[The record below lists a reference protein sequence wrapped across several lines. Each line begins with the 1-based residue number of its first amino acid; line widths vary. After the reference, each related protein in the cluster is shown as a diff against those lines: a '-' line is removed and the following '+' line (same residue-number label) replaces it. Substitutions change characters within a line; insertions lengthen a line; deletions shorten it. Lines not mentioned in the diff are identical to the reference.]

1 MRFKVNGPSRMFIF
15 IFFYNR
21 YKKRFYKKNGN
32 LLMNKQPL
40 SFFGWFFRLL
50 LRVWGV
56 ALAVFAVVLIVT
68 ALIK

>member
-1 MRFKVNGPSRMFIF
+1 MNGLQRLFILT
-15 IFFYNR
+15 FFYNR
-21 YKKRFYKKNGN
+21 YKKKFYKKNGN

-40 SFFGWFFRLL
+40 SFARWFFRLL

-56 ALAVFAVVLIVT
+56 VLAVLMVFTIAS